1 VIAEMEMTL
10 ADHAEAWQRERGEQ
24 VPERDSAAWDAMYQ
38 DWVDYAFADIPVS
51 LDNLPARGSKTVVIR
66 KNQLSPDLYLNAAG
80 RWGAYGK
87 AKRFRSQDRAEQFAR
102 RHGVNVF
109 GLFE

>member
-1 VIAEMEMTL
+1 VIAEMTMTL

-38 DWVDYAFADIPVS
+38 DWIDYAFADFPSI
-51 LDNLPARGSKTVVIR
+51 DNLPARGSKTVVVR
-66 KNQLSPDLYLNAAG
+66 KNSIREDVYLNTAG
-80 RWGAYGK
+80 RWGDYGK
-87 AKRFRSQDRAEQFAR
+87 AKRFRSQDRAERFAH
-102 RHGVNVF
+102 RHGIHVF